1 MSTKTTFKRI
11 ALVAVASMG
20 FGVLTSVAPATA
32 ASGDPANVTSI
43 VVGTVPTGRV
53 GVTSAIPFKVYIS
66 NITAG
71 ETLTINAEITSAPLT
86 GGAANAA
93 SALSASYVAGD
104 IDDNN
109 AGLIFSLSS
118 SSSASETAFNAETVL
133 SGRIA
138 ATRSAG
144 VDEEGD
150 TGDGVA
156 ASTAPSF
163 AVTAA
168 QVAAGFIQGYVRV
181 TPDVTGTY
189 TGMISTT
196 YYPNNG
202 TYGDVRAAAA
212 NKQYNAGDK
221 SASFTFSTT
230 GAPTA
235 VSISTVAGGTI
246 HGGSTYGSLVAVTL
260 TGGTLGALDSIDL
273 TASGTGL
280 ISLDVTSPSSGDYAA
295 TKSLTSAYFAG
306 GQTAVILLKASGATA
321 ETLTLTA
328 QSSGALAAFSAS
340 KTYTVQAATG
350 SATALVADEY
360 GADTTYGDAEG
371 SISGTA
377 VTVSD
382 KSTSQTLGWT
392 WAGAAAKK
400 GFYSV
405 VDKTGVLTGVDEATY
420 DVAYST
426 AATTEGLSIS
436 FAINAAAYST
446 STNLVNVIIP
456 IGSASTTIGMAS
468 ATTYTV
474 TSSTRAAAG
483 ATFTITPTSAGSK
496 YQVAAGGGVA
506 MTALLKDKFGAAWA
520 GQTVTITTSGRNNP
534 VATTAVTDASG
545 KVTFTSVDS
554 STSTTSL
561 VDTVVFSATNAT
573 SKTITLDYAN
583 TAAGTVVLTGGNT
596 SAGVTALTKT
606 PIDIAAGAAGPSAA
620 TGGTVTALVK
630 DAAGNAIVGKLVSW
644 TITGTGCARK
654 STSATSYTST
664 TGEATASSY
673 AWLAGDCVVTATV
686 GTVTGSATLTWAQL
700 SNTST
705 GEARTISATVA
716 GQVVTANVKD
726 RFGNPIKGQAV
737 YATKTGTGYFGSGLG
752 RTTANTDASGNAE
765 FSVAGGDATITVSL
779 VDYDAVAG
787 TMVGQS
793 SAAKGY
799 ATNPTTTTAGTIL
812 TATTVGTATTA
823 ETGVGASFDAAGV
836 ASATVSVSG
845 DTTAQTAAD
854 AAAEAT
860 DAANAATDAANA
872 AAEAADAAT
881 AAAQDAADA
890 VAALSAQVAT
900 LISGLKSQLTALTN
914 LVIKI
919 QKKVK
924 A

>member
-11 ALVAVASMG
+11 ALVAVAALG
-20 FGVLTSVAPATA
+20 LGTFTAIAPANAAPAT
-32 ASGDPANVTSI
+32 VTSI
-43 VVGTVPTGRV
+43 VVGTVPQGRV
-53 GVTSAIPFKVYIS
+53 GVTSAIPFKIYIS
-66 NITAG
+66 GMTAG
-71 ETLTINAEITSAPLT
+71 DTLNINAEITSAPLS

-93 SALSASYVAGD
+93 SALGDAYVSGD
-104 IDDNN
+104 KDDNAN
-109 AGLIFSLSS
+109 GAIFGV
-118 SSSASETAFNAETVL
+118 SSASTALTAFNAETL
-133 SGRIA
+133 LHGRVDGSRNGLDSDGTA
-138 ATRSAG
+138 DAGTDKSAG
-144 VDEEGD
+144 SS
-150 TGDGVA
+150 A
-156 ASTAPSF
+156 PATAI
-163 AVTAA
+163 TDA
-168 QVAAGFIQGYVRV
+168 QVAAGYIQGYVRIN
-181 TPDVTGTY
+181 PDVTGTY
-189 TGMISTT
+189 TGLISTT
-196 YYPNNG
+196 YYPG
-202 TYGDVRAAAA
+202 GTTYGSGRTATA
-212 NKQYNAGDK
+212 NQVYAAGDK
-221 SASFTFSTT
+221 SASFTFTTT

-235 VSISTVAGGTI
+235 VALSTVAGGTI
-246 HGGSTYGSLVAVTL
+246 HGGSTYGTLVAVTL

-295 TKSLTSAYFAG
+295 SKSLTSASFAG
-306 GQTAVILLKASGATA
+306 GQTALILVKASGTAA

-328 QSSGALAAFSAS
+328 QSSGALAAFSTT

-350 SATALVADEY
+350 SATALVADVY
-360 GADTTYGDAEG
+360 GEDTTYGDANA
-371 SISGTA
+371 SISGTTI
-377 VTVSD
+377 TVSD

-405 VDKTGVLTGVDEATY
+405 VDTQGKLTGVATATY

-426 AATTEGLSIS
+426 AATTEGIS
-436 FAINAAAYST
+436 LGFAVDAST
-446 STNLVNVIIP
+446 LATGVNLFQVIIP
-456 IGSASTTIGMAS
+456 VAGASTTIGMAS

-474 TSSTRAAAG
+474 ATSTRSASG
-483 ATFTITPTSAGSK
+483 ATFTITPTTAGSK

-534 VATTAVTDASG
+534 VATTAVTDAAG

-583 TAAGTVVLTGGNT
+583 TAASTVVLTGGNT
-596 SAGVTALTKT
+596 ALGVTALTKT
-606 PIDIAAGAAGPSAA
+606 PIDIAAGATGAQAA

-630 DAAGNAIVGKLVSW
+630 DAAGNAIVGKLVTW
-644 TITGTGCARK
+644 TITGTGCALK
-654 STSATSYTST
+654 STSASSYTST

-686 GTVTGSATLTWAQL
+686 GTVTGSATLTWAQ
-700 SNTST
+700 TT
-705 GEARTISATVA
+705 TTDARTVTATVA

-726 RFGNPIKGQAV
+726 RFGNPIKGV
-737 YATKTGTGYFGSGLG
+737 TIYATKTGTGYFGSGLG
-752 RTTANTDASGNAE
+752 RTTAVTDVNGNAE
-765 FSVAGGDATITVSL
+765 FSTAGGDVTVTVSV

-787 TMVGQS
+787 TTFGQT
-793 SAAKGY
+793 AALKGY
-799 ATNPTTTTAGTIL
+799 GTNPTTTTSGTIL

-845 DTTAQTAAD
+845 DTTAQSAAD

-890 VAALSAQVAT
+890 VAALSTQVTEMVNA
-900 LISGLKSQLTALTN
+900 LKKQITALTN

-919 QKKVK
+919 QKKVR

>member
-1 MSTKTTFKRI
+1 MSTKTTIKRI
-11 ALVAVASMG
+11 ALVAVAALG
-20 FGVLTSVAPATA
+20 FGTFTAIAPASAAPAT
-32 ASGDPANVTSI
+32 VTSI
-43 VVGTVPTGRV
+43 VVGTVPQGRV
-53 GVTSAIPFKVYIS
+53 GVTSAIPFKIYIS
-66 NITAG
+66 GIAAG
-71 ETLTINAEITSAPLT
+71 ETLTINAEITSAPLS
-86 GGAANAA
+86 GGAANVASGLGSSWPSAA
-93 SALSASYVAGD
+93 EDL
-104 IDDNN
+104 NN
-109 AGLIFSLSS
+109 DGSEFAVSS
-118 SSSASETAFNAETVL
+118 SSTSVAAFNAETL
-133 SGRIA
+133 THGR
-138 ATRSAG
+138 
-144 VDEEGD
+144 VDADVARGSVD
-150 TGDGVA
+150 VTADAGDGA
-156 ASTAPSF
+156 YASNSPGT
-163 AVTAA
+163 AVTDA
-168 QVAAGFIQGYVRV
+168 QVAAGYIQGYVRIN
-181 TPDVTGTY
+181 PDVTGTY
-189 TGMISTT
+189 TGIISTT
-196 YYPNNG
+196 LYTAGFGNSRTTAQNSL
-202 TYGDVRAAAA
+202 
-212 NKQYNAGDK
+212 YNAGDK

-235 VSISTVAGGTI
+235 VALATVAGGTI
-246 HGGSTYGSLVAVTL
+246 HGGSTNGSLVSVTL

-280 ISLDVTSPSSGDYAA
+280 ISKDVTSPASGDFAA
-295 TKSLTSAYFAG
+295 SKSLTMTDFAG
-306 GQTAVILLKASGATA
+306 GQTAYVLLKASGATA
-321 ETLTLTA
+321 ETVTLTA
-328 QSSGALAAFSAS
+328 SSSGALAAFSAT

-350 SATALVADEY
+350 SATALVADVY
-360 GADTTYGDAEG
+360 GSDTTYGDANG
-371 SISGTA
+371 SITGTA
-377 VTVSD
+377 VTVGD

-400 GFYSV
+400 GFYTV
-405 VDKTGVLTGVDEATY
+405 VDVQGEITGVANATY

-436 FAINAAAYST
+436 FAINAAALAT
-446 STNLVNVIIP
+446 NTNLVNVIIP

-474 TSSTRAAAG
+474 TSSTRVASG

-506 MTALLKDKFGAAWA
+506 MTATLKDKFGAAWA

-561 VDTVVFSATNAT
+561 VDTVVFSQTNAT

-583 TAAGTVVLTGGNT
+583 TAASTVTLTGGNT
-596 SAGVTALTKT
+596 TAGVNALTKT

-620 TGGTVTALVK
+620 TGGTVTATVK
-630 DAAGNAIVGKLVSW
+630 DASGNAIVGKLVTW
-644 TITGTGCARK
+644 TITGTGCALK

-823 ETGVGASFDAAGV
+823 ETGVGATFDAAGV

-845 DTTAQTAAD
+845 DSTAQTAAD

-919 QKKVK
+919 QKKVR